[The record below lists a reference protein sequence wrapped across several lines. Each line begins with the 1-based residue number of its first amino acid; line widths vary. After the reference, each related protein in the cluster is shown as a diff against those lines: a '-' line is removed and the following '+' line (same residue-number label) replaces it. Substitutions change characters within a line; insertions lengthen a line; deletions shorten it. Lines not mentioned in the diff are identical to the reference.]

1 MILIPEEYINA
12 DQLKKK
18 VTEPCEVGKNQK
30 VCNQFSYLD
39 VKQQPEFIT
48 VEAEFPSKDL
58 PPATLYNDS
67 TVTKEL
73 DFNGMAKLSRD
84 QVCVLLLSFD
94 LGKALNL
101 SHIVMQFFAV

>member
-1 MILIPEEYINA
+1 MILVPEEYINA
-12 DQLKKK
+12 EQLKKK

-39 VKQQPEFIT
+39 VKQKPEFIT
-48 VEAEFPSKDL
+48 VEAEFPGKDL
-58 PPATLYNDS
+58 PPVTLYNDS

-84 QVCVLLLSFD
+84 KVYALSICFD
-94 LGKALNL
+94 
-101 SHIVMQFFAV
+101 